1 MNAPRL
7 DGATLVVGEKR
18 VPLMSGALHY
28 WRLPRVAWRD
38 AITAVAELGLPII
51 ETYVPWGVH
60 EREPGD
66 YDFGETDPRK
76 DLGAFL
82 DLVHE
87 SGHLAFVRPGPHI
100 NAELTF
106 FGLPERIVFD
116 KRVQARSPKGNSVP
130 LFFPPKMFPVPSYA
144 SAIFHREVGDWYD
157 AVGEIVAPRLWPNGP
172 VVLLQV
178 DNEASFYFRNGPYCQ
193 DYHPDAKEWY
203 RAFMRDKHGANVPDA
218 LEPPLRFR
226 ARNPPDLVPHLE
238 WAEFHEHLIARSL
251 REMRARMATAK
262 MEGVP
267 VIHNIALGEAGQPIS
282 LPAIEQEVDLVG
294 LDYYHPAREHRTIK
308 RRTLYLAGSVEAPYA
323 PELGAGAP
331 AWFTP
336 LDHEDSLYC
345 AMCALAFG
353 LRGLN
358 LYMAVD
364 RDRWYGAPID
374 SRGAPR
380 EGAAEWRRL
389 FNALEQAEFSDL
401 RRDVKVALSFPR
413 EYARLARATHL
424 LGPISPSSL
433 EALGGSPVD
442 GCRRSSFGFGHAVQI
457 TWWKTL
463 SSLAAALTKANVAYE
478 IVDSESD
485 RLAGYDVVIAP
496 TFEFVNAE
504 RWRKLEIAARLGAS
518 VIYGPT
524 LPSRDDRMEPHAFQS
539 IPGARRVLLDQRA
552 DVDTLASELSAL
564 LGRTL
569 SVDLP
574 LEATLHRDRS
584 GAPKML
590 FLMNPTDAP
599 VTASLRC
606 GDAMRLIDVLNDE
619 VFDVPSGEA
628 FDIQTKKLQC
638 RLFRVARPPSQRPSA
653 RARKTPS

>member
-1 MNAPRL
+1 M
-7 DGATLVVGEKR
+7 
-18 VPLMSGALHY
+18 
-28 WRLPRVAWRD
+28 AWRD
-38 AITAVAELGLPII
+38 AIAAVGELQLPIV

-66 YDFGETDPRK
+66 FDFGETDPRK

-82 DLVHE
+82 DLIHE
-87 SGHLAFVRPGPHI
+87 LGLFAFVRPGPHI

-116 KRVQARSPKGNSVP
+116 KRIQARSPKGNSVP

-144 SAIFHREVGDWYD
+144 SATFHHELSDWYD

-203 RAFMRDKHGANVPDA
+203 EAFLLGKHGDREAIDRLYRTRSPQLD
-218 LEPPLRFR
+218 PPLRFS
-226 ARNPPDLVPHLE
+226 ARRPEDLPRHLD
-238 WAEFHEHLIARSL
+238 WAEFQEHLIARSI
-251 REMRARMATAK
+251 REMRERMASAK

-267 VIHNIALGEAGQPIS
+267 IIHNVALGEAGQPIS
-282 LPAIEQEVDLVG
+282 IPALEQEVDLVG

-374 SRGAPR
+374 SRGNAR
-380 EGAAEWRRL
+380 EGASDWRRL
-389 FNALEQAEFSDL
+389 FATLTQVGFGEL

-413 EYARLARATHL
+413 EYARFARATHL
-424 LGPISPSSL
+424 LGPISPSTL

-442 GCRRSSFGFGHAVQI
+442 GCRRSSFGFSGPIQI
-457 TWWKTL
+457 AWWKSL
-463 SSLAAALTKANVAYE
+463 SALAAALTKENVAYE

-496 TFEFVNAE
+496 TFEFVNAD
-504 RWRKLEIAARLGAS
+504 RWEKLEMAAKLGAT
-518 VIYGPT
+518 VVYGPA
-524 LPSRDDRMEPHAFQS
+524 LPSRDDKMQPRAFQS
-539 IPGARRVLLDQRA
+539 IDGARRVLLDQRA
-552 DVDTLASELSAL
+552 EVDALAADLGAL

-569 SVDLP
+569 TIDLP
-574 LEATLHRDRS
+574 LEATVHRDNS
-584 GAPKML
+584 GAAKAL
-590 FLMNPTDAP
+590 FLMNPTDAAT
-599 VTASLRC
+599 TASLRP
-606 GDAMRLIDVLNDE
+606 GEAMRLVDALTDE
-619 VFDVPSGEA
+619 VFSVASGEA
-628 FDIQTKKLQC
+628 VDIPMNKLHC
-638 RLFRVARPPSQRPSA
+638 RMFRVTPAPVARPSA
-653 RARKTPS
+653 RARKASS